1 MKYIIYDSSGNIT
14 TQIDCLEGEIEN
26 YISGELQYL
35 QYEESAINKS
45 VRNGEVIDKPI
56 QDRKVNRPTVTI
68 RKYRNALLTESDWTQ
83 SADSPLTETKKSE
96 WASYRQLLRDIPAT
110 YSDATSIDDITWPTQ
125 PEN

>member
-14 TQIDCLEGEIEN
+14 TQIDCLEGEIGN

-45 VRNGEVIDKPI
+45 VRNGEVIDNPI

-83 SADSPLTETKKSE
+83 MPDNQLTDVNKAE
-96 WASYRQLLRDIPAT
+96 WAVYRQALRDVPSNNANV
-110 YSDATSIDDITWPTQ
+110 TSLDDIIWPTK
-125 PEN
+125 PE